1 MHISRRKVLHGIGAG
16 AITATL
22 PAVMASRSSCLST
35 SILSQSLSTDETGHP
50 IRLDR
55 NENPYGPPESAAVAM
70 RESLNNPNRY
80 PDGSDALQERI
91 ASHHKVK
98 AEQIVLGCGSTEILR
113 MAADA
118 LLSPGTKLI
127 VATPTCPLPAS
138 FARQKGVEV
147 VEVPLA
153 KDHSHDLQAMLGR
166 ADSATGMV
174 YICNP
179 NNPTGNLTPRQNLDD
194 FLHRLAPNIPVVI
207 DEAYHHYVAPTPTYA
222 SFLDRP
228 AADER
233 MIVVRTFSKIYGFAG
248 LRIGYALAPPP
259 LARRLS
265 TFRLPFGENVVGI
278 SAAMSALDD
287 AEFVRR
293 MADRNR
299 DDRQSFFNNADVRYV
314 RVNDSQT
321 NFVLVKLDHPIDE
334 IIEHFRRNNI
344 LVGPRFPRLDD
355 FLRVSIGRPEESKAF
370 WRVWDMLPHKPV
382 HH

>member
-22 PAVMASRSSCLST
+22 PAVMASRSSCPST

-118 LLSPGTKLI
+118 FLSPGTKLI

>member
-16 AITATL
+16 AITAAV
-22 PAVMASRSSCLST
+22 PATVASRSSCLSA
-35 SILSQSLSTDETGHP
+35 SILSQSLSTNETGHP

-70 RESLNNPNRY
+70 RESLNKPNRY
-80 PDGSDALQERI
+80 PDASDALQEKI
-91 ASHHKVK
+91 AGHHEVK
-98 AEQIVLGCGSTEILR
+98 SEHVVLGCGSTEVLR

-118 LLSPGTKLI
+118 FLLPGTKL
-127 VATPTCPLPAS
+127 VLATPTCPLPAS

-153 KDHSHDLQAMLGR
+153 KDHSHDLSAMLVR

-179 NNPTGNLTPRQNLDD
+179 NNPTGNLTQRQDLDD
-194 FLHRLAPNIPVVI
+194 FLHRLPHSIPVVI
-207 DEAYHHYVAPTPTYA
+207 DEAYHHYVAPTPSYV
-222 SFLDRP
+222 SFLERP

-233 MIVVRTFSKIYGFAG
+233 TIVIRTFSKIYGLAG
-248 LRIGYALAPPP
+248 LRIGYAVAPPM
-259 LARRLS
+259 LAKRLS
-265 TFRLPFGENVVGI
+265 TFRLQFGENVVGI

-287 AEFVRR
+287 NEFVRR
-293 MADRNR
+293 MSDRNR

-334 IIEHFRRNNI
+334 IIQHFRQNNI

>member
-16 AITATL
+16 AITAAL
-22 PAVMASRSSCLST
+22 PAVKATRASCLSP
-35 SILSQSLSTDETGHP
+35 SILSLSAKETSRP
-50 IRLDR
+50 IHLDR
-55 NENPYGPPESAAVAM
+55 NENPYGPPESAATAM
-70 RESLNNPNRY
+70 RDSLANPNRY
-80 PDGSDALQERI
+80 PDASDALQEKI
-91 ASHHKVK
+91 AGHHKVK
-98 AEQIVLGCGSTEILR
+98 AEQMVLGCGSTEILR
-113 MAADA
+113 MATDA
-118 LLSPGTKLI
+118 FLLPGTKLI
-127 VATPTCPLPAS
+127 VATPTCPLPAF

-153 KDHSHDLQAMLGR
+153 KDHSHDLQAMLAR

-174 YICNP
+174 YVCNP
-179 NNPTGNLTPRQNLDD
+179 NNPTGNLTPRQDLDD
-194 FLHRLAPNIPVVI
+194 FLHRLPPSIPVVI
-207 DEAYHHYVAPTPTYA
+207 DEAYHHYVAPTPSYA

-228 AADER
+228 AVDER
-233 MIVVRTFSKIYGFAG
+233 TIVIRTFSKIYGLAG
-248 LRIGYALAPPP
+248 LRIGYAMAPPM
-259 LARRLS
+259 LAKRLS
-265 TFRLPFGENVVGI
+265 TFRLPFGENIVGI

-287 AEFVRR
+287 TEFVRR

-321 NFVLVKLDHPIDE
+321 NFALVKLDHPIDE

-355 FLRVSIGRPEESKAF
+355 FLRVSIGRPEESKRF
-370 WRVWDMLPHKPV
+370 WQVWDMLPHKPV

>member
-1 MHISRRKVLHGIGAG
+1 MHISRRKVLHGIGTG
-16 AITATL
+16 AITAAL

-35 SILSQSLSTDETGHP
+35 SILSQSLSVNETGHP
-50 IRLDR
+50 IRLDK

-80 PDGSDALQERI
+80 PDGSDALQEKI
-91 ASHHKVK
+91 VGYHKVR
-98 AEQIVLGCGSTEILR
+98 AEQIILGCGSTEILR

-118 LLSPGTKLI
+118 FLSPGTKLI
-127 VATPTCPLPAS
+127 MATPTFPLPAF
-138 FARQKGVEV
+138 FARHKGVEV

-153 KDHSHDLQAMLGR
+153 KDHSHDLQAMLAR

-174 YICNP
+174 YVCNP
-179 NNPTGNLTPRQNLDD
+179 NNPTGNLTPRQELDD
-194 FLHRLAPNIPVVI
+194 FVHKLPPGIPVVI
-207 DEAYHHYVAPTPTYA
+207 DEAYHHYVAPTPSYA
-222 SFLDRP
+222 SFLDRL
-228 AADER
+228 ADDSR
-233 MIVVRTFSKIYGFAG
+233 TIVVRTFSKIYGLAG
-248 LRIGYALAPPP
+248 LRIGYAVAPPP

-265 TFRLPFGENVVGI
+265 TFRLQFGENVVGI
-278 SAAMSALDD
+278 GAAMSALDD

-293 MADRNR
+293 MSDRNR

-321 NFVLVKLDHPIDE
+321 NFVLVKLDHPIAE